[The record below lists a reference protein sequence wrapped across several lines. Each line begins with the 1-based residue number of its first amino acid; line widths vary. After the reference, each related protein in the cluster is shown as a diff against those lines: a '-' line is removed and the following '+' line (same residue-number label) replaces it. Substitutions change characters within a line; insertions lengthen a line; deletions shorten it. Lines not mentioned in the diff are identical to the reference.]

1 MNYRDFEKVL
11 SAPRIG
17 RYKTS
22 CNGNEQKTLKLYLL
36 NIEISKDFYA
46 LLSLFEI
53 TLRNAIN
60 EHYKEH
66 FNDENWIINQE
77 YNNFFHPERKIV
89 LAEYDKLVAS
99 DLYKPD
105 KLMSALTFGIWT
117 EMFSGYCFAKGN
129 QTLLK
134 IFPNRQKGVN
144 QKYIHKEL
152 KEIKNFRNKIA
163 HHEPICF
170 DRNNISA
177 NYAENILAK
186 ILTLFA
192 FLGISENIL
201 CEFNKTESNLEKLRT
216 FNSSDILR
224 ENSSCH

>member
-1 MNYRDFEKVL
+1 MNYSDFEKVL

-22 CNGNEQKTLKLYLL
+22 CNGDEQKALELYLL

-46 LLSLFEI
+46 LLGLLEVA
-53 TLRNAIN
+53 LRNAIN
-60 EHYKEH
+60 EHYKKH

-77 YNNFFHPERKIV
+77 YNNFFHPERKV
-89 LAEYDKLVAS
+89 VSVEYDKLVAVN
-99 DLYKPD
+99 LYRPD

-117 EMFSGYCFAKGN
+117 EMFSGYCFGKGN

-134 IFPNRQKGVN
+134 IFPHRTKGVN

-163 HHEPICF
+163 HHEPVCF
-170 DRNNISA
+170 EKNIVSA
-177 NYAENILAK
+177 NYAENILTK

-192 FLGISENIL
+192 FLGISENLL
-201 CEFNKTESNLEKLRT
+201 CEFNKTGNNLEKLKQLQESN
-216 FNSSDILR
+216 FIID
-224 ENSSCH
+224 